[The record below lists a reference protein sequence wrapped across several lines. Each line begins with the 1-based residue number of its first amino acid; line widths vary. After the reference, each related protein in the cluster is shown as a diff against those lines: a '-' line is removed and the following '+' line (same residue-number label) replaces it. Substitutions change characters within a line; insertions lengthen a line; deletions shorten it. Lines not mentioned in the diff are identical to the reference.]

1 MCIFFLGAILPDD
14 HDKEGLKNDE
24 RWRIIFGIPLI
35 IAILQSLCFLFLIKQ
50 EPVGFNIS
58 MDKDEEA
65 RKLLKRVY
73 LQGKLSDEEFN
84 EKIEQQVQHLS
95 KSTSKE
101 SSLVTFNQAVCG

>member
-1 MCIFFLGAILPDD
+1 M
-14 HDKEGLKNDE
+14 
-24 RWRIIFGIPLI
+24 
-35 IAILQSLCFLFLIKQ
+35 
-50 EPVGFNIS
+50 GFNIS

-84 EKIEQQVQHLS
+84 EKIEQQIQHLS